1 MVAMV
6 VMGMTT
12 SNFTNIVHRCSQ
24 TPLAYVVNSWALPK
38 LGLLFPFRYVR
49 LKPGCDSATRID
61 KFILLSDQTGAQI
74 NGLLDDLWKKTH
86 LWKAINVS

>member
-1 MVAMV
+1 MQDVIPQV
-6 VMGMTT
+6 PHNGRDGGDGDDYIK
-12 SNFTNIVHRCSQ
+12 FH
-24 TPLAYVVNSWALPK
+24 NSWALPK
-38 LGLLFPFRYVR
+38 LGLLFPVRSVR

>member
-1 MVAMV
+1 MQDVIPQV
-6 VMGMTT
+6 PHNGRDGGDGDDYIK
-12 SNFTNIVHRCSQ
+12 FHKYCSQ
-24 TPLAYVVNSWALPK
+24 MLTDPTCVC
-38 LGLLFPFRYVR
+38 GQFRYVR